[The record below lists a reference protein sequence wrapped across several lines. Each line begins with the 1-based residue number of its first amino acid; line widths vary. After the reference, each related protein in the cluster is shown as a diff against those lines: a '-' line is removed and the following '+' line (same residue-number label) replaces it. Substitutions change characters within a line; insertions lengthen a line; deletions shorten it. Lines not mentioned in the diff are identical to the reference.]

1 MISEGEILDAIRRP
15 LWSEIPGWSK
25 TSYKSRNGKMS
36 VRFCSPRTMEILS
49 RELGI
54 SMEEITK
61 TGGDSRLIEG
71 INKKNCRG
79 GREP

>member
-1 MISEGEILDAIRRP
+1 MRSGDRLERN
-15 LWSEIPGWSK
+15 PGRSK

-36 VRFCSPRTMEILS
+36 VRLLLSQNNEILS

-61 TGGDSRLIEG
+61 TGGASRLIEG
-71 INKKNCRG
+71 INKKIAEEGENH
-79 GREP
+79 E